1 MRRAP
6 DVILVFLIGVFIG
19 LLFGYYTGLSSTI
32 SRAVDEKT
40 AVTTP
45 ATEAGK
51 LNATTQRAWVGKVNV
66 TSDILVQ
73 IGETASLGPWKITV
87 YDIEE
92 ARCIKSISG
101 SSRDYWLFAFY
112 YCAPPNKKIVVIRM
126 RIESDNVKKLDPFGG
141 YYPRIKSYP
150 ELITNTGSSYKSN
163 RPGALDGVVRIS
175 VPSED
180 IVGAAVTYR
189 YEGFIEGTVMED
201 DFGYVIPESERPAAL
216 RMVYQAVDR
225 DVTVIVDLTR
235 KAPDVAVRHSKT
247 VIVGK
252 IGETIIIGRWKV
264 AMLDV
269 RETLCIR
276 VVTPGREEYCGAPRG
291 GKIVIATLAFE
302 NAGNDAA
309 RLEDYFLGWPTLYT
323 SEGIRVFSES
333 LWGPCNYGRL
343 WLPCATEERADA
355 VDYSLQQSLA
365 LWWSQKIGPGE
376 RVVMHVIYVVA
387 ESDTAKRLYIV
398 YKPRYERRAEFATI
412 EINIR

>member
-6 DVILVFLIGVFIG
+6 DIILVFLIGVFIG
-19 LLFGYYTGLSSTI
+19 LLFGYYTGLSSTT
-32 SRAVDEKT
+32 SRAVAEKT
-40 AVTTP
+40 AITTP
-45 ATEAGK
+45 ATEASK
-51 LNATTQRAWVGKVNV
+51 PNATTQQAWVGKVNI

-73 IGETASLGPWKITV
+73 IGETVSLGPWKITV
-87 YDIEE
+87 YDVKET
-92 ARCIKSISG
+92 RCVKSISG

-126 RIESDNVKKLDPFGG
+126 RIESDNVEKVSPFGG
-141 YYPRIKSYP
+141 YLPRIKSYP
-150 ELITNTGSSYKSN
+150 ELITNTGSSYESK
-163 RPGALDGVVRIS
+163 RPGTLDGVVRIS

-189 YEGFIEGTVMED
+189 YEGFIESTVMED

-216 RMVYQAVDR
+216 RMVYQTVDR
-225 DVTVIVDLTR
+225 DVTVVVNLTR

-252 IGETIIIGRWKV
+252 IGETIVIGRWKV

-276 VVTPGREEYCGAPRG
+276 VVTPEREEYCGAPRG

-302 NAGNDAA
+302 NAGSDAA
-309 RLEDYFLGWPTLYT
+309 RLEDYFRGWPTLYT
-323 SEGIRVFSES
+323 SEGIRIFSS
-333 LWGPCNYGRL
+333 LWDLCNYGS
-343 WLPCATEERADA
+343 WLPCATEERANA
-355 VDYSLQQSLA
+355 IDYSPQQSPA
-365 LWWSQKIGPGE
+365 LWRLQKIGPGE

-398 YKPRYERRAEFATI
+398 YEPRYERRAEFATI

>member
-6 DVILVFLIGVFIG
+6 EIILVFLIGIFIG
-19 LLFGYYTGLSSTI
+19 LLLGYYTGLSSTT
-32 SRAVDEKT
+32 SRAVAEKT

-45 ATEAGK
+45 AAEAGK
-51 LNATTQRAWVGKVNV
+51 PNATTQRAWAGKVNV

-73 IGETASLGPWKITV
+73 IGETVSLGPWKITV
-87 YDIEE
+87 YDVKET
-92 ARCIKSISG
+92 RCVKSISQ
-101 SSRDYWLFAFY
+101 SRKEYWLSAFY

-126 RIESDNVKKLDPFGG
+126 RIESDNVEKLDPFGG
-141 YYPRIKSYP
+141 YLPRIKSYP

-163 RPGALDGVVRIS
+163 RPGTLDGVVRIS
-175 VPSED
+175 APSED

-216 RMVYQAVDR
+216 RMVYQTVDR
-225 DVTVIVDLTR
+225 DVTVIVNLTR

-276 VVTPGREEYCGAPRG
+276 VVTPEREEYCGAPRG
-291 GKIVIATLAFE
+291 GKIVFVTLAFE
-302 NAGNDAA
+302 NAGSDAA
-309 RLEDYFLGWPTLYT
+309 KLEDYFLGWPTLYT
-323 SEGIRVFSES
+323 SEGIRIFPES
-333 LWGPCNYGRL
+333 LWGLCNGRG
-343 WLPCATEERADA
+343 LPCATEERADA

-365 LWWSQKIGPGE
+365 LWWSQKMGPGE

-387 ESDTAKRLYIV
+387 EGDTAKRLYIV
-398 YKPRYERRAEFATI
+398 YEPRYERRAEFATI

>member
-1 MRRAP
+1 M
-6 DVILVFLIGVFIG
+6 FLIGVFIG
-19 LLFGYYTGLSSTI
+19 LLLGYYTGLSSTI

-51 LNATTQRAWVGKVNV
+51 LNATTQRAGVGKVNI
-66 TSDILVQ
+66 TADILVQ

-87 YDIEE
+87 YDVKET
-92 ARCIKSISG
+92 RCVKSISG
-101 SSRDYWLFAFY
+101 SSRDWLFASY
-112 YCAPPNKKIVVIRM
+112 YCAPPNKKIIVIRM
-126 RIESDNVKKLDPFGG
+126 RIESDNVEKLDPFGG
-141 YYPRIKSYP
+141 SLPRIKSYP
-150 ELITNTGSSYKSN
+150 ELITNTGSSYESK
-163 RPGALDGVVRIS
+163 RPGTLDGVVRIS

-180 IVGAAVTYR
+180 IVGTAVTYR
-189 YEGFIEGTVMED
+189 YEGFIEGTVMEN

-216 RMVYQAVDR
+216 RIVYETIDR
-225 DVTVIVDLTR
+225 GLTVIANLTS
-235 KAPDVAVRHSKT
+235 KAPDATVRHSKT
-247 VIVGK
+247 VVVGK

-276 VVTPGREEYCGAPRG
+276 VVTPEREEYCGAPRG

-333 LWGPCNYGRL
+333 LWGHCNYGHL
-343 WLPCATEERADA
+343 WLPCAAEERTNAI
-355 VDYSLQQSLA
+355 DYSLQQSLA
-365 LWWSQKIGPGE
+365 LWWSQKIGHGE
-376 RVVMHVIYVVA
+376 RVVTHVTYVVA
-387 ESDTAKRLYIV
+387 EGDTSKRLYIV
-398 YKPRYERRAEFATI
+398 YEPRYERGEEFATI

>member
-6 DVILVFLIGVFIG
+6 DIILVFLIGVFIG

-32 SRAVDEKT
+32 SRAVAEKT

-51 LNATTQRAWVGKVNV
+51 PNTTTQRAWVGKVNV
-66 TSDILVQ
+66 TTDILVQ

-87 YDIEE
+87 YDVKET
-92 ARCIKSISG
+92 RCVKSISG
-101 SSRDYWLFAFY
+101 SSRDYWLFASY
-112 YCAPPNKKIVVIRM
+112 YCAPPNKKIVVVRM
-126 RIESDNVKKLDPFGG
+126 RIESDNVENLNPFGG
-141 YYPRIKSYP
+141 YLPRIKSYP

-163 RPGALDGVVRIS
+163 RPGTLDGVVRIS

-189 YEGFIEGTVMED
+189 YEGFIEGTVTEE
-201 DFGYVIPESERPAAL
+201 DFGYVIPESERPATL
-216 RMVYQAVDR
+216 RMVYETIDHS
-225 DVTVIVDLTR
+225 VTVIANLTS

-252 IGETIIIGRWKV
+252 IGETIVIGRWKV

-276 VVTPGREEYCGAPRG
+276 VVTPEREEYCGAPRG
-291 GKIVIATLAFE
+291 GKIVLVTLAFE
-302 NAGNDAA
+302 NAGSDAA

-333 LWGPCNYGRL
+333 LWGPCNGRG
-343 WLPCATEERADA
+343 LPCAAEERANA
-355 VDYSLQQSLA
+355 IDYSLQQSLD
-365 LWWSQKIGPGE
+365 LWWTQKIGPGE
-376 RVVMHVIYVVA
+376 RVVTHVIYVVA

-398 YKPRYERRAEFATI
+398 YEPRYERRAEFATI

>member
-6 DVILVFLIGVFIG
+6 EIILVFLIGVFIG
-19 LLFGYYTGLSSTI
+19 LLLGYYTGLSSTI
-32 SRAVDEKT
+32 SRTVAEKT
-40 AVTTP
+40 AVTMP
-45 ATEAGK
+45 AAETGK
-51 LNATTQRAWVGKVNV
+51 PNATTQRAWAGKVNV

-87 YDIEE
+87 YDVKET
-92 ARCIKSISG
+92 RCVKSISKG
-101 SSRDYWLFAFY
+101 REYWLFASY
-112 YCAPPNKKIVVIRM
+112 YCAPPNKKIVVVRM
-126 RIESDNVKKLDPFGG
+126 RIESDNVEKLGPFGG
-141 YYPRIKSYP
+141 GYPRIKSYP
-150 ELITNTGSSYKSN
+150 ELITNTGSSYESN
-163 RPGALDGVVRIS
+163 RPGTLDGVVRIS

-216 RMVYQAVDR
+216 RMVYQTVDR
-225 DVTVIVDLTR
+225 DVTVIVNLTR

-302 NAGNDAA
+302 NAGSDAA
-309 RLEDYFLGWPTLYT
+309 RLEDYFRGWPTLYT
-323 SEGIRVFSES
+323 SEGIRIFSES
-333 LWGPCNYGRL
+333 LWSQCNYGG
-343 WLPCATEERADA
+343 WLPCTTEERANA
-355 VDYSLQQSLA
+355 IDYSPQQSPA
-365 LWWSQKIGPGE
+365 LWWSRKIGPGE

-398 YKPRYERRAEFATI
+398 YEPRYERRAEFATV